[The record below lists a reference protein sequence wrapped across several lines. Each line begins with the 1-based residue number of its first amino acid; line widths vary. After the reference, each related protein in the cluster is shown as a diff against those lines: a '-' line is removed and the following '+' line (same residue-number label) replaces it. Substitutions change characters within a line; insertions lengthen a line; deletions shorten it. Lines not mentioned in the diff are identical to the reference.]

1 MTHMPPQ
8 FRPPTVL
15 IDEWRRRAAEN
26 RTSDP
31 GAAEVY
37 DRCANELEQLDVHT
51 EGAPAGASWRTAAMA
66 QTQMFRLA
74 LALAAAGV
82 LAAGFASARAGR
94 NRVM

>member
-26 RTSDP
+26 RASNP

-37 DRCANELEQLDVHT
+37 DRCASELEQLDVHT
-51 EGAPAGASWRTAAMA
+51 EGAPAGASWRTAAAA
-66 QTQMFRLA
+66 QTRMFRLA
-74 LALAAAGV
+74 LGLAAAGI
-82 LAAGFASARAGR
+82 LAAGFASACAGR
-94 NRVM
+94 TRAM